1 MRRGLLFCLLSM
13 ICLSFYGQDIDRK
26 KVWSDAE
33 SQVMHLLEEANDSRK
48 GRRIFPRTYTDDTV
62 RLVASG
68 DWTSGFFP
76 GMLWMLFEQTGKPQW
91 KNAAASFTAL
101 MKDEP
106 YNRNSHDV
114 GFKVYNSYG
123 QMYRLTGDTAV
134 KTKLI
139 DAARTLASR
148 FDPVTGCIRSWD
160 FGSWQYPVII
170 DNMMNLELLFAATR
184 ISGDSSFYKI
194 AVSHADVTIKNH
206 FRGDFSSFHVVDY
219 DTVTGDVR
227 GKHTHQG
234 FSDASSWA
242 RGQAWALYGYTMC
255 YRETK
260 KVVYLEQAKKI
271 AAFIMNHPS
280 LPADKIPYWDYD
292 AAGIPNAP
300 RDASAASI
308 TASALYMLAGF
319 DKKGKK
325 YRKMANRIMESLTK
339 NYRAAL
345 TTSGGFILLHS
356 TGHKPVNGE
365 VDVPL
370 IYADYYYLEALMK
383 SQKK

>member
-271 AAFIMNHPS
+271 AAFIMNHTS